1 MTDIEKAQKAPHI
14 STLDIAD
21 PASPSS
27 SSTTG
32 HDFPNTSSQRVHQ
45 SSYNKGHGP
54 LSRLRHY
61 EAVLDKKLGIEG
73 AGPER
78 ILPEDRKPPRS
89 WMMALVWASGTMNLS
104 CFTTGFL
111 GWEFGLSLKQ
121 SVLCMIFGTLLG
133 AMLTVRMSCL
143 SLARVDWGL
152 QQGHAS
158 RWCGKG
164 WRTA

>member
-1 MTDIEKAQKAPHI
+1 MADIEKAHKAPHI
-14 STLDIAD
+14 STFDVQD
-21 PASPSS
+21 PTSSPSS
-27 SSTTG
+27 TSSG
-32 HDFPNTSSQRVHQ
+32 QDLPNSASQRVHQ
-45 SSYNKGHGP
+45 NIIAPGRGP
-54 LSRLRHY
+54 LARLRHY

-133 AMLTVRMSCL
+133 AMLTVWIDAFSMF
-143 SLARVDWGL
+143 GL
-152 QQGHAS
+152 
-158 RWCGKG
+158 
-164 WRTA
+164 

>member
-1 MTDIEKAQKAPHI
+1 MADLEKAHKAPHI
-14 STLDIAD
+14 STFDIQD
-21 PASPSS
+21 TASPPSS
-27 SSTTG
+27 SSSG
-32 HDFPNTSSQRVHQ
+32 HDLPNSASQRIRQASVIQ
-45 SSYNKGHGP
+45 GRGP
-54 LSRLRHY
+54 LARLRHY

-121 SVLCMIFGTLLG
+121 SILCMIFGTLLG
-133 AMLTVRMSCL
+133 ATLTVRTG
-143 SLARVDWGL
+143 AFRYVI
-152 QQGHAS
+152 
-158 RWCGKG
+158 
-164 WRTA
+164 